1 MDLPGRPGPG
11 QLIGLDPGSPSGSLV
26 TTLLARCRFEPPGT
40 AVVCGVSGGADSLAL
55 LALAVAAGLDATA
68 VHVDHGLRPGAS
80 SEAGVVAEAASALGA
95 AFRAEQVEVADGPN
109 LEARARTARHRVLG
123 DRALL
128 GHTADD
134 QAETVVLNL
143 MRGAG
148 VSGLAGIRAD
158 RRHPILGLRR
168 HETQAVC
175 TTLGLEPV
183 QDPSN
188 LDPRHRRNRVR
199 WEVLPLM
206 AEVSARDVV
215 AVIARQADHL
225 REVDELLARLADSV
239 DPTDAAA
246 LAGGDPVVAAVAV
259 RRWLASADPE
269 GHPPDSA
276 TVRRVLA
283 VARLEIRS
291 TDVGGGRR
299 VSRSR
304 GRLRL
309 ES

>member
-1 MDLPGRPGPG
+1 VDLPGRPGPG
-11 QLIGLDPGSPSGSLV
+11 QLSGLDPGSPAGSLIA
-26 TTLLARCRFEPPGT
+26 TLLARCRFEPPGT

-55 LALAVAAGLDATA
+55 LALAVAAGLVPTA
-68 VHVDHGLRPGAS
+68 VHVDHRLRAESG
-80 SEAGVVAEAASALGA
+80 SEAAVVAVAAAGLGA
-95 AFRAEQVEVADGPN
+95 GFRAEQVDVAAGPN
-109 LEARARTARHRVLG
+109 LEARARAARHRVLG

-134 QAETVVLNL
+134 QAETVMLNL

-148 VSGLAGIRAD
+148 VTGLAGIRAD

-168 HETQAVC
+168 HETEAVC
-175 TTLGLEPV
+175 TALGLVPV

-188 LDPRHRRNRVR
+188 QDPRHRRNRVR
-199 WEVLPLM
+199 SEVLPLM
-206 AEVSARDVV
+206 ADVSGRDVV
-215 AVIARQADHL
+215 AVIARQAAHL
-225 REVDELLARLADSV
+225 REVDALLTRLADGL
-239 DPTDAAA
+239 DPTDGAA
-246 LAGGDPVVAAVAV
+246 LAKADPVVAAVAV
-259 RRWLASADPE
+259 RRWLASADAE

-276 TVRRVLA
+276 TVGRVLA

-299 VSRSR
+299 VSRTG